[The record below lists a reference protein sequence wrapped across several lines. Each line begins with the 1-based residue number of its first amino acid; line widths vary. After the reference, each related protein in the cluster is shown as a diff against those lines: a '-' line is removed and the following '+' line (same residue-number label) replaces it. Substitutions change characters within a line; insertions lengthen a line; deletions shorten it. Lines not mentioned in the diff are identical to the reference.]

1 MRIKFILGLRVW
13 PSKTRLKIVIIRN
26 IYQAR
31 ETNLYRINK
40 KNQSQVLS
48 NRLISDNKRSN
59 SYKLIETKIRPIK
72 IIK

>member
-13 PSKTRLKIVIIRN
+13 PSKTRLKIIIIRN

-48 NRLISDNKRSN
+48 IRLPKRLISDNKSSN
-59 SYKLIETKIRPIK
+59 S
-72 IIK
+72 

>member
-48 NRLISDNKRSN
+48 IRLPKRLISDNKSSN
-59 SYKLIETKIRPIK
+59 S
-72 IIK
+72 